1 MQGAAG
7 VLLLAALSAAAF
19 FVMLGLLVTREAQH
33 PTVIAASTTST
44 THDELE
50 FAAPPPPVWD
60 TCDRAPCSVELQA
73 ETPVDPLPPAVHAAL
88 ERLHRRTAEPLVW
101 SADAVPLDLRV
112 LTDALLL
119 VGAPPTC
126 CGGQPLFVVT
136 LDGVDVLRIV
146 R

>member
-1 MQGAAG
+1 MRG
-7 VLLLAALSAAAF
+7 LLSAVISVALF
-19 FVMLGLLVTREAQH
+19 FVVLGFLVTREAQH
-33 PTVIAASTTST
+33 PTVTAAPTTTST

-112 LTDALLL
+112 LADALLL
-119 VGAPPTC
+119 VGAPPAC
-126 CGGQPLFVVT
+126 CGGQPLFRVT
-136 LDGVDVLRIV
+136 LDGADVLRIV